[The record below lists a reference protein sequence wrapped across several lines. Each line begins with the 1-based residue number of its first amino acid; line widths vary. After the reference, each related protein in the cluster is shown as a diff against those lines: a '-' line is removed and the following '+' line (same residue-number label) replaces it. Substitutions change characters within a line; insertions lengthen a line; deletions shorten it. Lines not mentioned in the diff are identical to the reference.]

1 MVVDIS
7 NECVFQNM
15 LDTNVNKN
23 MEQKCFLQLRKV
35 LFNDAVNKEK
45 IDFLIQLYRISL
57 LFYKSLS

>member
-45 IDFLIQLYRISL
+45 IDFLIQFYRISL
-57 LFYKSLS
+57 FFYKSLS

>member
-23 MEQKCFLQLRKV
+23 MEQKCFLHLRKV
-35 LFNDAVNKEK
+35 LFNDADNKEK
-45 IDFLIQLYRISL
+45 IDFLIQFYRISL